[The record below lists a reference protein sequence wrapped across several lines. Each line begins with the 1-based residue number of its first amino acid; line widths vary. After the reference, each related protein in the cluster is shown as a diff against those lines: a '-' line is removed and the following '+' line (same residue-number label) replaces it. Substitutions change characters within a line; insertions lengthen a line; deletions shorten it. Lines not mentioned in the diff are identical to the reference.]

1 MAGDSLRGPID
12 LQIVPPTYIAMTA
25 MAGIDAQGDVC
36 PSETAFMGAFA
47 DELVV
52 QFQSV
57 CVPFKAEPQAMD
69 RIGVESVPW

>member
-1 MAGDSLRGPID
+1 MA
-12 LQIVPPTYIAMTA
+12 V
-25 MAGIDAQGDVC
+25 IDAQDNMR
-36 PSETAFMGAFA
+36 PFETAFMRAFA

-57 CVPFKAEPQAMD
+57 CVLFETEPQVMD